1 MAYCFTEKF
10 REKEYNSTEQTIF
23 KIGVQFRA
31 LVLLFQAYFLFV
43 GRFRRK
49 VSSPR
54 VLLSEISARK
64 ELGIEKIHSHTH
76 HATIL
81 SSSRLSGEV
90 GFPL

>member
-64 ELGIEKIHSHTH
+64 EIGDEKST
-76 HATIL
+76 ATCTVL
-81 SSSRLSGEV
+81 SSSWLWWGEV